1 MGKMIVQFK
10 KEDLKELVAKN
21 KLLESEEAEF
31 NNISSFLETLIN
43 DSITSSE
50 K

>member
-1 MGKMIVQFK
+1 
-10 KEDLKELVAKN
+10 
-21 KLLESEEAEF
+21 LESEEAEF

-50 K
+50 KWNSIPIRFY